1 MSVSSVAA
9 SNAGLPG
16 ASASDS
22 ALSSLANDY
31 TTFINLLVAQVKYQ
45 DPLEPMEST
54 EFVSQIAQ
62 LTQVEQSVLSNQH
75 MEALRSQLAMSGALS
90 ETALIGRDVTVP
102 TDQFVLSDGVGRF
115 AFELESSATELTAT
129 IRDSAGRP
137 VRQIAL
143 GAVEGG
149 ALTDVAWDG
158 RDAAGNVLADGN
170 YTITLSVGTG
180 SAGAY
185 STYASGTVLGVDY
198 SNGETILRLT
208 GGRTAS
214 AGDVIRAS

>member
-9 SNAGLPG
+9 NNAGLSG

-22 ALSSLANDY
+22 SLSSLAKDY

-45 DPLEPMEST
+45 DPMEPMGST

-90 ETALIGRDVTVP
+90 ETALIGREVTVP
-102 TDQFVLSDGVGRF
+102 TDQFVLGDGVGRF
-115 AFELESSATELTAT
+115 AFKLENSATDLVAT
-129 IRDSAGRP
+129 IKNESGVP

-143 GAVEGG
+143 GSVAGG

-158 RDAAGNVLADGN
+158 RDASGNALPDGN
-170 YTITLSVGTG
+170 YTVSLSRGSG

-185 STYASGTVLGVDY
+185 NTYASGTVLGVDY
-198 SNGETILRLT
+198 SDGETVLRLT
-208 GGRTAS
+208 GNRTAS